1 MSLLLSGA
9 KTMTFAGTEM
19 QCLEIYTGES
29 YTIALQFNDNTG
41 NAVDASTW
49 TLDASA
55 KFYTVDSVTYGS
67 VITGNPDEVV
77 LGNITDFTPTPTPSG
92 YANLT
97 AALTT
102 PASGLGYLYIPE
114 ELANGS
120 GSPNPTPVPPLSN
133 GKATPYSILV
143 IVTLGITRPNATSS
157 QDDYQKTPLGFIVR
171 YQ

>member
-55 KFYTVDSVTYGS
+55 KFYTVDNVTYDYQ
-67 VITGNPDEVV
+67 NDPDRVF
-77 LGNITDFTPTPTPSG
+77 LGNINLNGTQPNANAYTLVTDWSNIDAG
-92 YANLT
+92 Q
-97 AALTT
+97 
-102 PASGLGYLYIPE
+102 GYLFIGNDITNSCSKSSYVR
-114 ELANGS
+114 
-120 GSPNPTPVPPLSN
+120 TFY
-133 GKATPYSILV
+133 GK
-143 IVTLGITRPNATSS
+143 
-157 QDDYQKTPLGFIVR
+157 
-171 YQ
+171 